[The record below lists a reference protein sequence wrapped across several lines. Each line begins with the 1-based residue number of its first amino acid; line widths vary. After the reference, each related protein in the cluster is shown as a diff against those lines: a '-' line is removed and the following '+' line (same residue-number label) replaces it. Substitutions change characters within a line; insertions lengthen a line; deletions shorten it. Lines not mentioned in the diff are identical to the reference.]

1 MVEAAQGGSP
11 DQATAAQWKQK
22 YRIEREFRERA
33 IVSYLW
39 LCFGIGVVALA
50 LPVLLLVFG
59 TGGPHHSI
67 SHYYHGGDNA
77 RNILVGSLW
86 ATGVFMFL
94 YQGLS
99 WAENWTLNIGGLAA
113 ISVAMNPVGVEK
125 VRASFGLHEASA
137 ITFFACLALVAVVFA
152 RRRLEHIIHPP
163 YRRLFARAYAV
174 AGVVMIGMPAVIA
187 FLEWPRVG
195 AVQSD
200 WIFWIESFGIWAFAF
215 YWFVKTVE
223 YRMLVRLSGRRL
235 ARNRVAR
242 IAA

>member
-1 MVEAAQGGSP
+1 MADKAQGGSA
-11 DQATAAQWKQK
+11 DQATSAQWARKEE
-22 YRIEREFRERA
+22 IEREFREKA
-33 IVSYLW
+33 VLSYLY

-113 ISVAMNPVGVEK
+113 ISVAMNPVGVEE
-125 VRASFGLHEASA
+125 VRTSFGLHEASA

-152 RRRLEHIIHPP
+152 RGRLEHIIHPP
-163 YRRLFARAYAV
+163 YRRAFARAYVV
-174 AGVVMIGMPAVIA
+174 AGIAMIGMPAAIA
-187 FLEWPRVG
+187 LLEWKRG
-195 AVQSD
+195 GDGRSD

-223 YRMLVRLSGRRL
+223 YWMLVRLPHR
-235 ARNRVAR
+235 
-242 IAA
+242 